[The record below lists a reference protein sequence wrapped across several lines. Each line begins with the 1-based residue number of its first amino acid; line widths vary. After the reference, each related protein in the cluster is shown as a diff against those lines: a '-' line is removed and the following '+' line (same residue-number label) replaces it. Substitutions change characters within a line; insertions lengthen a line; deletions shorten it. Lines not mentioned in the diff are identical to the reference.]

1 MIVGSPEWLESKK
14 QKSSKSQSIYECDI
28 KNIPKKFSNISHSEE
43 IRYKGFQQKMM
54 DNGWRLCEGED
65 NNPDYFV
72 HPTYPDT
79 KFTAYTFYV
88 NDRQFIIPI
97 SSFEKD
103 KKGLA
108 CSFIVHPGTN
118 NLTIRYNS
126 WVSYWNTR
134 KGRRRAKYYDYL
146 DARQQKKKEIEE
158 EEADIKKKQ
167 VKNSQI

>member
-72 HPTYPDT
+72 HPTY
-79 KFTAYTFYV
+79 
-88 NDRQFIIPI
+88 QF
-97 SSFEKD
+97 
-103 KKGLA
+103 
-108 CSFIVHPGTN
+108 
-118 NLTIRYNS
+118 
-126 WVSYWNTR
+126 
-134 KGRRRAKYYDYL
+134 
-146 DARQQKKKEIEE
+146 
-158 EEADIKKKQ
+158 Q
-167 VKNSQI
+167 V